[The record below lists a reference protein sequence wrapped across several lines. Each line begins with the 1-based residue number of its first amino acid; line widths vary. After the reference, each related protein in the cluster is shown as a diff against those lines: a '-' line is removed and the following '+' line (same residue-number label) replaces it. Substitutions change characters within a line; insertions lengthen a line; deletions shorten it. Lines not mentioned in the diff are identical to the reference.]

1 MSQRI
6 IRIEDLEPITPF
18 SRGTTEIFLTG
29 HWSSRKP
36 VYIEKT
42 SPCRSGCPIG
52 NDIARAFHQASLGN
66 YDEALRIYRQENP
79 LPGVC
84 GRVCYHPCESE
95 CNRKEFD
102 EAVNV
107 RGFERFLAD
116 HGSVDI
122 QREKPASPR
131 KEKIAVIGS
140 GPAGLSAAY
149 HLARLGYNVTIF
161 EALPEAGGMLRYG
174 IPEYRLPKEVL
185 RQEIGYIEQLGVV
198 IKTLVSVGKDVSL
211 ADIRRDHQA
220 VFIAAG
226 AHGGMHLGIEGE
238 NFPGVMEGIRFLRSI
253 NLGQKVKIGKRV
265 AVIGGGNTAIDCA
278 RTARRTGGK
287 TVTII
292 YRRSRA
298 EMPALAEDVAATEQ
312 EGIAID
318 FLAAPKRLISEN
330 GRLTGIECIRME
342 LGAPDESGRARP
354 VPISGSEFI
363 VPVDTVIGAIG
374 QVPDLG
380 FAREAGL
387 AKSKAGVIDI
397 LPESTATNIEGVFAG
412 GDSAGV
418 KAFVA
423 DAIASGKMGA
433 LAIHCYLEGK
443 DVRKEFGN
451 LQIADRPSFSFQRV
465 IDPGTHPI
473 DLKKVVAFDQ
483 VNTLCFQHGAR
494 NNNADELGP
503 KESVKSFK
511 EVAGGIEASQMTA
524 EIHRCFK
531 CGTCTHCDLC
541 FLLCPDIS
549 IVKSGDNGYTVKAD
563 YCKGCSICATSCP
576 RNVIET
582 TTGAST

>member
-1 MSQRI
+1 MR
-6 IRIEDLEPITPF
+6 
-18 SRGTTEIFLTG
+18 
-29 HWSSRKP
+29 
-36 VYIEKT
+36 
-42 SPCRSGCPIG
+42 
-52 NDIARAFHQASLGN
+52 
-66 YDEALRIYRQENP
+66 
-79 LPGVC
+79 
-84 GRVCYHPCESE
+84 
-95 CNRKEFD
+95 
-102 EAVNV
+102 
-107 RGFERFLAD
+107 
-116 HGSVDI
+116 
-122 QREKPASPR
+122 
-131 KEKIAVIGS
+131 
-140 GPAGLSAAY
+140 
-149 HLARLGYNVTIF
+149 
-161 EALPEAGGMLRYG
+161 
-174 IPEYRLPKEVL
+174 
-185 RQEIGYIEQLGVV
+185 
-198 IKTLVSVGKDVSL
+198 
-211 ADIRRDHQA
+211 
-220 VFIAAG
+220 
-226 AHGGMHLGIEGE
+226 LGIEGE
-238 NFPGVMEGIRFLRSI
+238 DLPGVMEGIRFLRSI
-253 NLGQKVKIGKRV
+253 NLGEKAKVGKRV

-278 RTARRTGGK
+278 RAARRRGGK
-287 TVTII
+287 SVTII

-298 EMPALAEDVAATEQ
+298 EMPALAEDVTATER
-312 EGIAID
+312 EGIAIE
-318 FLAAPKRLISEN
+318 FLAAPKRLLSEN

-342 LGAPDESGRARP
+342 LGAPDESGRPRP

-380 FAREAGL
+380 FAKEAGL